1 MGTFIT
7 GGWGEGTGKP
17 LVWKSPTDGQITWEG
32 RSVSIDQIDSAIAS
46 ARNAQRDWSRRPV
59 SERITAIESF
69 AAILQKRSRELI
81 DSICR
86 ETGKPQWEAATEVDA
101 MVRKAPISIAAFQE
115 RRHPTESEKSG
126 ETSATRYKPHGVVAV
141 FGPFNFPGHLP
152 NGHIVPAVLAGNT
165 VVFKPSEQSPLTGE
179 LTMRAWEESG
189 LPPGV
194 INLVQGG
201 RDIGVALSSHAGL
214 DGLYFTGSFPVG
226 RSLSEAFATDPGK
239 ILALEMGGNNP
250 LIVWE
255 ARDLEAAAYLTMV
268 SAFIT
273 SGQRCSCARRLI
285 ISDSKDGEALLEK
298 LIGAAS
304 AVRVDRYDAQP
315 QPFMG
320 TVISAGAAA
329 TILAAQEELVNRGA
343 KPLLGSRKMP
353 TCAAMLTPGILDV
366 TPLKDRPDTEIFG
379 PLLQV
384 IRVPDFDAA
393 IREANRTRYGLCA
406 GLLSDNRALYDQFY
420 ESARAGLI
428 NWNRPLTGASSALP
442 FGGIGHSGNHRPSGS
457 WAADY
462 CSYPVASLEAAEL
475 KMPSKKLPGL

>member
-1 MGTFIT
+1 MGTFIA
-7 GGWGEGTGKP
+7 GRLGNGTGEP
-17 LVWKSPTDGQITWEG
+17 LVWNSPTDGQITWQG
-32 RSVSIDQIDSAIAS
+32 RSAGSDQIDSAVAA

-59 SERITAIESF
+59 SERTSAIESF
-69 AAILQKRSRELI
+69 AAILQQRSRELI

-86 ETGKPQWEAATEVDA
+86 ETGKPQWEAATEVEA
-101 MVRKAPISIAAFQE
+101 MVRKAPLSIAAFQE
-115 RRHPTESEKSG
+115 RRHPSESEKSG
-126 ETSATRYKPHGVVAV
+126 ETAATRYKPHGVVAV
-141 FGPFNFPGHLP
+141 FGPFNLPGHLP
-152 NGHIVPAVLAGNT
+152 NGHIIPAVLAGNT

-201 RDIGVALSSHAGL
+201 RDAGIALSSHAGL
-214 DGLYFTGSFPVG
+214 DGLYFTGSYPVG
-226 RSLSEAFATDPGK
+226 RSLSQAFAADPGK

-250 LIVWE
+250 LIVWR
-255 ARDLEAAAYLTMV
+255 AKDLDAAAYLTIV

-285 ISDSKDGEALLEK
+285 ISDSKEGDAFLDK
-298 LIGAAS
+298 LVRAAS

-320 TVISAGAAA
+320 TVISAVAAA
-329 TILAAQEELVNRGA
+329 KILAAQEELVKRGA
-343 KPLLGSRKMP
+343 KLLLESQKLP
-353 TCAAMLTPGILDV
+353 ASAAMLTPGILDV
-366 TPLKDRPDTEIFG
+366 NALKNRSDTEIFG

-393 IREANRTRYGLCA
+393 IAEANRTRYGLSA
-406 GLLSDNRALYDQFY
+406 GLLSDDRALYEKFY
-420 ESARAGLI
+420 DAARAGLI

-442 FGGIGHSGNHRPSGS
+442 FGGIGNSGNNRPSGS

-462 CSYPVASLEAAEL
+462 CSYPVASLEAREL
-475 KMPSKKLPGL
+475 KIPAQKFPGI